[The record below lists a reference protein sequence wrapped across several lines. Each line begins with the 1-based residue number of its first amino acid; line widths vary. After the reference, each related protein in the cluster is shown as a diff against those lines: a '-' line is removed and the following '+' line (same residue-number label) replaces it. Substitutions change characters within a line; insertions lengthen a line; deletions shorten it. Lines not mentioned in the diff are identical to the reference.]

1 METSIYTCR
10 SFFTNT
16 LSSFKVFKDK
26 IKNKIKNRNVN
37 KSDNQKNKYQTIINN
52 NTIIINNIM
61 DTSFH
66 NSQINHN
73 DDDISHSPNPK
84 HKHKDIHI
92 NKQNHVFNDNEIIN
106 YSKYG
111 TNIVSSVIHNMIDTI
126 QYNENLVS
134 KYKNKSYTQ
143 QIVDFYNTQ
152 LNYSLLKPMFD
163 SVIYDEFCNII
174 SNILNENTAFLI
186 NLKMLKQYTND
197 LIKPYIRYGVFKTK
211 NFVIK
216 IDDSTDIFNPELEI
230 MYSLSHKISY
240 NHNIVIPQYIYFVP
254 PEKNNTMNFSIQPLI
269 KNSLPLH
276 KWMRSHVY
284 RQTPVENYIKMC
296 ISVSKSILYMH
307 SNDIV
312 HGDIKPDNILIDI
325 DTNTPYIIDFG
336 LSGVHGISCGTGGT
350 KPFCCPETKN
360 INDTIDTYIWT
371 KNNKQYDL
379 WSIAFI
385 FASII
390 IFKNVYNNYCEY
402 PVNYFNSNKYISL
415 SYLYRIPIKYRDIF
429 ILVLSKKTEI
439 DLSNFIQLL
448 EEAMQS

>member
-1 METSIYTCR
+1 
-10 SFFTNT
+10 
-16 LSSFKVFKDK
+16 
-26 IKNKIKNRNVN
+26 
-37 KSDNQKNKYQTIINN
+37 
-52 NTIIINNIM
+52 
-61 DTSFH
+61 
-66 NSQINHN
+66 
-73 DDDISHSPNPK
+73 
-84 HKHKDIHI
+84 
-92 NKQNHVFNDNEIIN
+92 
-106 YSKYG
+106 
-111 TNIVSSVIHNMIDTI
+111 MIDTI
-126 QYNENLVS
+126 QYDENLIS

-143 QIVDFYNTQ
+143 QIVNFYNTQ

-230 MYSLSHKISY
+230 MYSLGHKILY
-240 NHNIVIPQYIYFVP
+240 NYNIVIPQYIYFVP

-269 KNSLPLH
+269 QNSLPLYR
-276 KWMRSHVY
+276 WMRSHVY

-296 ISVSKSILYMH
+296 ISVSKSILFMH

-336 LSGVHGISCGTGGT
+336 LSGIHGISYGTGGT

-390 IFKNVYNNYCEY
+390 VFKNVYNNYCEY
-402 PVNYFNSNKYISL
+402 PVNYFTSNKYISL
-415 SYLYRIPIKYRDIF
+415 TYLYRIPIKYRDIF
-429 ILVLSKKTEI
+429 ILVLSKKTDI

-448 EEAMQS
+448 EDAMKS